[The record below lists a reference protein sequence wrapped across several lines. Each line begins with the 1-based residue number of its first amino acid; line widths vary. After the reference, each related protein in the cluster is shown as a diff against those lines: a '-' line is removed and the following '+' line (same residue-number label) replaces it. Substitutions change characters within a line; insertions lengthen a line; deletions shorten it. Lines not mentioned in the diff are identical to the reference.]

1 VEYWLIA
8 TLHPSQA
15 EAEARFEELLRRF
28 VVADGEPM
36 PPRHEWSSLID
47 GCGENPHIYK
57 IRCDGQPAEEIDP
70 FSEPADLTAT
80 A

>member
-1 VEYWLIA
+1 MAPPFYAMYLVIYIDTLEYWLIA

-36 PPRHEWSSLID
+36 PPRHEWSSLI
-47 GCGENPHIYK
+47 E
-57 IRCDGQPAEEIDP
+57 
-70 FSEPADLTAT
+70 TAR
-80 A
+80 AMRRPSVLPVLMRS